1 MDRVKV
7 NQYSRVKTNKKSFWS
22 SQSKSGWTLACL
34 IVVLSLFGV
43 IMVYSASYYYAQK
56 HYNNEYFFLIKQ
68 VIGFVLGIVAM
79 FAVSRLNY
87 NKLQSIGLVAL
98 IVGYVLLA
106 LVFIPGLGVENYG
119 AKRWIRL
126 PGFTIQ
132 SSEIAKFC
140 FVIFASSYLARHH
153 KDIKN
158 LKTIL
163 PVVAGGGLMCLL
175 IILEPNMSITM
186 CVGIVMLVMLF
197 VGGISFKHIMMLA
210 IPAMALVPVLI
221 IIEPYRLLRL
231 LAFIDPWASPKGE
244 GYQLIQSFFAVG
256 GGGLVGTGLF
266 SSRQKYL
273 FLPFAESDFIF
284 SVIAEECGLLGC
296 IAILACYLA
305 VIVCGIKI
313 AINSKNR
320 FGCYLASG
328 ITSLIGVQTM
338 LNVAVVT
345 GLIPPTGLPLPFI
358 SAGSTSLVV
367 FMSAIGVLL
376 NIDKQSINSEIKFT
390 LQEKLFSKLKQNR
403 LHKKV

>member
-7 NQYSRVKTNKKSFWS
+7 NQFSRVKTNKQSFWS
-22 SQSKSGWTLACL
+22 LQSKCGWTLACL

-43 IMVYSASYYYAQK
+43 IMVYSASFYYAQK

-68 VIGFVLGIVAM
+68 VIGFVLGLASMIVI
-79 FAVSRLNY
+79 SRLNY
-87 NKLQSIGLVAL
+87 NKLNSIGLVAL

-140 FVIFASSYLARHH
+140 FVIFASSYLAKHH
-153 KDIKN
+153 KDIKHF
-158 LKTIL
+158 KSIL
-163 PVVAGGGLMCLL
+163 PVVIGGGLMCLL

-186 CVGIVMLVMLF
+186 CVGFVMLVMLF
-197 VGGISFKHIMMLA
+197 VGGISFRHIMMLA
-210 IPAMALVPVLI
+210 IPAIALVPVLI

-284 SVIAEECGLLGC
+284 SIIAEECGLLGC

-328 ITSLIGVQTM
+328 ITSLIGIQTM
-338 LNVAVVT
+338 LNIAVIT

-367 FMSAIGVLL
+367 FMSAIGILL
-376 NIDKQSINSEIKFT
+376 NIDRQGRSDEYLYSFQDNIVVK
-390 LQEKLFSKLKQNR
+390 
-403 LHKKV
+403 HKRQR